1 MSIINI
7 TIPNMKNA
15 NLSPFA
21 SFVLAATRTESP
33 IGFTAANLKSEAG
46 LEMAAI
52 QAKSDAVFAAMVDFV
67 NARSVA
73 SVSPTKEQMTALTAA
88 QTKAKEAVDAWWY
101 IFGTRKSHKAGQ
113 APKPL
118 LSFNAADLVE
128 FGRCIEATANVTK
141 LRRLDEEAETLAV
154 SEAFL
159 AYLVQFAGHVLRGET
174 VEAPNLTDVAKLRK
188 AKNAEKAEKAAETR
202 KKNGEERERKANTAA
217 EEKAMLEAEKKAAMA
232 SSKKARDE
240 ADELKK
246 HINDACD
253 IIRTSQSIPA
263 EEKVRLLVALGKSKK
278 TAEALVGVAE
288 EAPKAEKKTA

>member
-7 TIPNMKNA
+7 TLPNMKNA

-33 IGFTAANLKSEAG
+33 VAFTAANLKTEAG

-52 QAKSDAVFAAMVDFV
+52 QAKSDAVFTAMVDFV

-88 QTKAKEAVDAWWY
+88 QTKAKDAVDAWWY
-101 IFGTRKSHKAGQ
+101 LFGTRKSHKAGQ

-118 LSFNAADLVE
+118 LSFNNADLVE
-128 FGRCIEATANVTK
+128 FGRCIEATTNVTK

-159 AYLVQFAGHVLRGET
+159 AYLVQFAGHVLRGEA

-217 EEKAMLEAEKKAAMA
+217 EEKAKLEAEKKEALA

-240 ADELKK
+240 ADAMKEQLRNTRDLICK
-246 HINDACD
+246 CD
-253 IIRTSQSIPA
+253 EIPVHVKVQLLISLGMT
-263 EEKVRLLVALGKSKK
+263 EKSAK
-278 TAEALVGVAE
+278 ALVGAAEPVA
-288 EAPKAEKKTA
+288 KAEKKTA